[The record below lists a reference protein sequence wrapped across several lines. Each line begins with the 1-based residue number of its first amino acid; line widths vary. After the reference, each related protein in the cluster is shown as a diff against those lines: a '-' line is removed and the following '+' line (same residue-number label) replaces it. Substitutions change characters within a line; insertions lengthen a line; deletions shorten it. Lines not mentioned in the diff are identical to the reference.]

1 MTYELSPAQIE
12 EIDTKLPPQF
22 AALKDN
28 YPVAISNAAEYYDA
42 PPFEEGYVP
51 EVIEVYYG
59 EEADG
64 AGILAWNGRV
74 SIDLNNYQPGASVL
88 MKQIDGQ
95 WAYIQ
100 IGSIVLLN
108 RAGGVILPPIA
119 EESDFMLDL
128 MPEAEK

>member
-12 EIDTKLPPQF
+12 EIDSKLPPQF
-22 AALKDN
+22 AALKDK
-28 YPVAISNAAEYYDA
+28 YPVAISNAAEYYDE

-51 EVIEVYYG
+51 ELIEVYYG
-59 EEADG
+59 EEADS
-64 AGILAWNGRV
+64 AGIFAWNGSV
-74 SIDLNNYQPGASVL
+74 SVNLNNYQPNSPVL

-100 IGSIVLLN
+100 IGSITLLD

-119 EESDFMLDL
+119 DESKFMLDL
-128 MPEAEK
+128 MPEDEK

>member
-12 EIDTKLPPQF
+12 EIDSKLPPQF
-22 AALKDN
+22 AALKDK

-42 PPFEEGYVP
+42 PPFAEGYVP
-51 EVIEVYYG
+51 ELIEVYYG
-59 EEADG
+59 EDADDSG
-64 AGILAWNGRV
+64 VFAWNGSV
-74 SIDLNNYQPGASVL
+74 SIKLDNYKPDSPVV

-108 RAGGVILPPIA
+108 RAGGVVLPPIA
-119 EESDFMLDL
+119 DKSKFMLDL
-128 MPEAEK
+128 MPEDEK

>member
-22 AALKDN
+22 AALKDK

-42 PPFEEGYVP
+42 PPFEKGYVP
-51 EVIEVYYG
+51 EIIEVYYG
-59 EEADG
+59 EEADS
-64 AGILAWNGRV
+64 AGILAWNGSV
-74 SIDLNNYQPGASVL
+74 SVDLNNYQPNSLVL

-100 IGSIVLLN
+100 IGSIILLD
-108 RAGGVILPPIA
+108 RAIGVVLPPIA
-119 EESDFMLDL
+119 DESKFMLNL
-128 MPEAEK
+128 MPEDEK

>member
-12 EIDTKLPPQF
+12 EIDSKLPPQF
-22 AALKDN
+22 AALKDK

-51 EVIEVYYG
+51 EIIEVYYG
-59 EEADG
+59 EEADS
-64 AGILAWNGRV
+64 AGILAWNGSV
-74 SIDLNNYQPGASVL
+74 SVDLNNYQPNSLVL

-100 IGSIVLLN
+100 IGSIILLD
-108 RAGGVILPPIA
+108 RAIGVVLPPIA
-119 EESDFMLDL
+119 DESKFMLNL
-128 MPEAEK
+128 MPEDEK